1 MYGENVSEDKLKQ
14 LFHAI
19 LSLQTKE
26 ECMRFFDDL
35 CTVKELNSFVQ
46 RLVVAKMLREGATYM
61 DIQIETDANST
72 TIARVKQQL
81 DNGNDG
87 FSLVLDRIAAH
98 QK

>member
-1 MYGENVSEDKLKQ
+1 MHGGNLSEDKIKQ
-14 LFHAI
+14 LFNAI

-26 ECMRFFDDL
+26 ECMDFFDDL
-35 CTVKELNSFVQ
+35 CTTKELNSFVQ
-46 RLVVAKMLREGATYM
+46 RLVVARLLREGATYM

-81 DNGNDG
+81 DNGNGG
-87 FSLVLDRIAAH
+87 FSLVLDRLAAR

>member
-1 MYGENVSEDKLKQ
+1 MHGGNLSDDKIKQ
-14 LFHAI
+14 LFNAI

-26 ECMRFFDDL
+26 ECMSFFDDL
-35 CTVKELNSFVQ
+35 CTTKELNSFVQ
-46 RLVVAKMLREGATYM
+46 RLVVARMLREGATYM

-81 DNGNDG
+81 DNGNEG
-87 FSLVLDRIAAH
+87 FSLVLDRLTPR

>member
-1 MYGENVSEDKLKQ
+1 MHEENISEDKIKQ
-14 LFHAI
+14 LFTAI

-46 RLVVAKMLREGATYM
+46 RLVVARMLREGATYM

-72 TIARVKQQL
+72 TIARVKHQL
-81 DNGNDG
+81 DHGNDG
-87 FSLVLDRIAAH
+87 FSFVLDRL
-98 QK
+98 